1 MIASLGLALAVAV
14 APQCAY
20 VDRDIITGTDL
31 LAADPAFAAIPPD
44 RIVGRSPS
52 PGRQRFFTVPE
63 LKAIAE
69 SSGLSLVP
77 TQDVC
82 FEWRTSVVSSEA
94 AGAAMAEAYPEA
106 RIEVVEMSRY
116 PAPSGSVVFPR
127 ASLQRVPAAVMLWRG
142 YVVYGEERRFDIWAR
157 VKVYIQT
164 NRVVATE
171 LLRPGRLIGPDDV
184 RVDPYNGPPLEP
196 GFAASAAEVIGRVP
210 RSVTP
215 AGSAIK
221 MASLETPAE
230 ITRGD
235 VVNVEVINGAAR
247 ISLEARASTSGRL
260 GQSIQLQ
267 NQSSGKTFR
276 ATVSGSGRAVL
287 VIGRA
292 R

>member
-142 YVVYGEERRFDIWAR
+142 YVVYGEERRRYLGSSQSLHSDESSCCDRAAAPGSLDRPRRCSSRSVQWTAAGAR
-157 VKVYIQT
+157 IRGLGGGGY
-164 NRVVATE
+164 R
-171 LLRPGRLIGPDDV
+171 
-184 RVDPYNGPPLEP
+184 
-196 GFAASAAEVIGRVP
+196 P
-210 RSVTP
+210 RS
-215 AGSAIK
+215 A
-221 MASLETPAE
+221 LRH
-230 ITRGD
+230 TRR
-235 VVNVEVINGAAR
+235 VCNQNGE
-247 ISLEARASTSGRL
+247 S
-260 GQSIQLQ
+260 
-267 NQSSGKTFR
+267 
-276 ATVSGSGRAVL
+276 
-287 VIGRA
+287 
-292 R
+292 